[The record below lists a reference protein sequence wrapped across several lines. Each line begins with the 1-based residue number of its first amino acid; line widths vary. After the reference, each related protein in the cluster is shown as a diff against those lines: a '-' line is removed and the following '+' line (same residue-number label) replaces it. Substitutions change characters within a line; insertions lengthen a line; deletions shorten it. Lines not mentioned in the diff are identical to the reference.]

1 MELSKNQLEKI
12 DEYFEKIRAK
22 REDFASCS
30 SRAEEQLSEYLQS
43 QDLHL
48 LDNLIIYLEK
58 GEGYLLLEIDASYH
72 KLLRIL
78 KICQLES
85 MHGFLPFCDGAI
97 DRKSLLNKY
106 DSVIYALRRILFQL
120 SEDSVAQ
127 ARDFLLDLQPSFFC
141 LLFLLQEQFGQ
152 EDRSF
157 FDRVRELMAPLY
169 TDEELRQ
176 IGGCA
181 HE

>member
-12 DEYFEKIRAK
+12 DDYFEKIRAK
-22 REDFASCS
+22 REDFVSCS
-30 SRAEEQLSEYLQS
+30 SRVEEQLSEYLQS

-78 KICQLES
+78 KICQAES
-85 MHGFLPFCDGAI
+85 NYGQTPFCSGTAN
-97 DRKSLLNKY
+97 RGELLAKY
-106 DSVIYALRRILFQL
+106 DQAIYALRRILFQL
-120 SEDSVAQ
+120 SEDSVAE
-127 ARDFLLDLQPSFFC
+127 ARAFLLELQPSFFC

-157 FDRVRELMAPLY
+157 FDRVRELLAPLY
-169 TDEELRQ
+169 TEEELRQ
-176 IGGCA
+176 NKK
-181 HE
+181 